1 MNMDAS
7 SQISKCLEKVNSNN
21 SSRHA
26 TGSNRGILQT
36 ETKAFKVFFFLSRY
50 QKTGIGH
57 WHYRKVKTKEL
68 DPH

>member
-36 ETKAFKVFFFLSRY
+36 ETKAFKVFFSCHDI
-50 QKTGIGH
+50 KKPESVTGIIG
-57 WHYRKVKTKEL
+57 K
-68 DPH
+68 